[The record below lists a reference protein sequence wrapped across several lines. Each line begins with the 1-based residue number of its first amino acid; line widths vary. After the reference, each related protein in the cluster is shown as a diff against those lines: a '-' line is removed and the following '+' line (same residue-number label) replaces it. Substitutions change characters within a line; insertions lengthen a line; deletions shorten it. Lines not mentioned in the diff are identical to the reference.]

1 MLSTDEIGNRIKE
14 YRSNKKIKQKD
25 LAKIIGIPSNTL
37 SQYETGTIEMK
48 ASFLKDLAIKINI
61 NIHWLVTG
69 KGDMYINQEGNVNFS
84 GNIVQESNNIAIGD
98 NININEKDNEEIIKV
113 CEVIR
118 KLSKQKVKKLYHL
131 AELENLDEK

>member
-1 MLSTDEIGNRIKE
+1 
-14 YRSNKKIKQKD
+14 
-25 LAKIIGIPSNTL
+25 
-37 SQYETGTIEMK
+37 MK